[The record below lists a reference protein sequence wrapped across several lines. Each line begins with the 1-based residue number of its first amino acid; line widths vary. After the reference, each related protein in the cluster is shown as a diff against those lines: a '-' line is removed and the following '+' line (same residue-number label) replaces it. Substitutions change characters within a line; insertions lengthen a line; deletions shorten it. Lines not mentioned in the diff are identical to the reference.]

1 MQPTL
6 CSRCHKNM
14 AVVFIQKIEQ
24 GQTKNEGLCLKCA
37 KELGIKPVE
46 DMMQKMGI
54 TDEDLEGLTNEMM
67 SAFGGAEGLE
77 GLMPQE
83 ESEEEDEEGKTATFP
98 FLNKLFGSSPST
110 PPSSPGEGGRSS
122 SGREEKT
129 TGKSERQPKRK
140 FLENYCISLSQKAAD
155 GKLDCIVGRE
165 EEIQRTIQILNRR
178 QKNNPCLIGEPG
190 VGKTAIAEGLAQR
203 IYEKQVPYKLL
214 EKEVYLLD
222 LTALVAGTQFR
233 GQFESRMKGLIEE
246 IKKLGNIILVI
257 DEVHNLVGAGDAEG
271 SMNAANILKP
281 ALSRGEIQ
289 VIGATTL
296 TEYRKHI
303 EKDSALE
310 RRFQP
315 VVVEEPSIE
324 DAVKIIEGVAPY
336 YEKYHFVS
344 VSKELCRQAVLM
356 SERYIND
363 RFLPDKAIDLID
375 EACSDVNLHNQSLA
389 REGEVRKELDALAK
403 ERDTLVAD
411 ANDREYKRQNNLKTN
426 EQRQAECR
434 RDLAKLS
441 GEHDALSSVGDQEAG
456 LRDNEREQAR
466 LQRELNNLI
475 RDRETM
481 ISAGQEDDQY
491 ARLASIKSREVQL
504 QEELDRLDAQSAPPL
519 TVEHLA
525 RVIELWTKIPA
536 SSIQEAEYERL
547 AKLEDR
553 LKSHVIGQDEAV
565 HAVSAA
571 VRRGRVGI
579 ASKRKPVS
587 FIFVGST
594 GVGKTELVKRL
605 SQDLFHSPESLIR
618 LDMSEFMEKFSVS
631 RIIGSPPGYV
641 GYDEAGQLT
650 EKVRRKP
657 YCVVLFD
664 EIEKAHPDVL
674 NILLQI
680 LDDGHITDA
689 QGRNVNF
696 ENTVIVM
703 TSNAGSDTKSSGS
716 VGFGGSANDQGRER
730 AMKALES
737 FLRPEFINRV
747 DEIVYFNKLSEEN
760 FKEIAGIMLGE
771 LRDAMAG
778 KEIVFSWDDSLLDY
792 LVKQSYSLTYGARNL
807 RRQIQKDLEDA
818 ITTYLIDHY
827 QQSITHIKATVQDGA
842 VTLQT
847 QEDVET
853 AVLLP
858 PVPVGEH
865 QE

>member
-1 MQPTL
+1 MQTTL
-6 CSRCHKNM
+6 CSRCHKNV
-14 AVVFIQKIEQ
+14 AVVFIQKLEN
-24 GQTKNEGLCLKCA
+24 GTAKTEGLCLKCA
-37 KELGIKPVE
+37 KELGIQPLE

-54 TDEDLEGLTNEMM
+54 SDEDLENLSNEMM
-67 SAFGGAEGLE
+67 TAMGSPENLAGLI
-77 GLMPQE
+77 P
-83 ESEEEDEEGKTATFP
+83 SDTSDDEDDEDGKTATFP
-98 FLNKLFGSSPST
+98 FLNKLFGANQNSGGEDTPS
-110 PPSSPGEGGRSS
+110 GDSS
-122 SGREEKT
+122 SRPSREEKT
-129 TGKSERQPKRK
+129 GKNERPPKRK
-140 FLENYCISLSQKAAD
+140 FLENYCISLSQKAAE
-155 GKLDCIVGRE
+155 GKLDKIIGRE

-203 IYEKQVPYKLL
+203 IYQKQVPYKLL
-214 EKEVYLLD
+214 DKEVYLLD

-257 DEVHNLVGAGDAEG
+257 DEVHNIVGAGDAEG

-303 EKDSALE
+303 EKDTALE

-315 VVVEEPSIE
+315 VIVEEPSIE
-324 DAVKIIEGVAPY
+324 DAVKIIEGIAPY
-336 YEKYHFVS
+336 YENYHFVS
-344 VSKELCRQAVLM
+344 ISPQMCRLAVTM
-356 SERYIND
+356 SERYITD

-375 EACSDVNLHNQSLA
+375 EACSDVNLHNTSLA
-389 REGEVRKELDALAK
+389 REAQVRKELEDLSN
-403 ERDTLVAD
+403 ERDRMVSES
-411 ANDREYKRQNNLKTN
+411 NDREYRRQNDLKAN
-426 EQRQAECR
+426 EQKQAELR
-434 RDLAKLS
+434 RQLGKLNEEHAALA
-441 GEHDALSSVGDQEAG
+441 AAPDQEAG
-456 LRDNEREQAR
+456 LRDNERETAR
-466 LQRELNNLI
+466 IQRELATLNK
-475 RDRETM
+475 DH
-481 ISAGQEDDQY
+481 ISLSTQTDGDQY
-491 ARLASIKSREVQL
+491 ERLAGMKSRELQL
-504 QEELDRLDAQSAPPL
+504 EEELHKLEAQSAPPL

-536 SSIQEAEYERL
+536 SQIQEAEYERL

-553 LKSHVIGQDEAV
+553 LRAHIIGQDEAV
-565 HAVSAA
+565 KAVAAA

-587 FIFVGST
+587 FLFVGST
-594 GVGKTELVKRL
+594 GVGKTELVKCL
-605 SQDLFHSPESLIR
+605 AMDMFHSPEALIR
-618 LDMSEFMEKFSVS
+618 LDMSEFMEKFAVS

-703 TSNAGSDTKSSGS
+703 TSNAGSDTKSAGS
-716 VGFGGSANDQGRER
+716 VGFGRTANEQGRER
-730 AMKALES
+730 VMKALES

-760 FKEIAGIMLGE
+760 FKAIAGIMLEE
-771 LRDAMAG
+771 LRTNL
-778 KEIVFSWDDSLLDY
+778 KEKGISFSWDDALLEH
-792 LVKQSYSLTYGARNL
+792 LVKKSYSITYGARNL

-818 ITTYLIDHY
+818 IASKLIESYLHPLSAIHA
-827 QQSITHIKATVQDGA
+827 SSN
-842 VTLQT
+842 
-847 QEDVET
+847 
-853 AVLLP
+853 
-858 PVPVGEH
+858 GEH
-865 QE
+865 VVLETQ